1 LESDEWKLLIRCVYL
16 PYEDGYAFSAE
27 LSLVESLIGN
37 NLDDNSESLIGNN
50 LDCHVA
56 ICGDFNVHFSRN
68 WLHTELLSSFCDNMN
83 VRPVCG
89 HPKCTIDYT
98 FNFDM
103 SRFNVLD
110 HFLLSGVLYEKCVQ
124 TAYVDHAVDNLSD
137 HDPILL
143 HLDLDVQYVGFAA
156 KVHTPRASWKKA
168 SDLDLSNYRS
178 ALSRNLANL
187 HFQTEVLTC
196 HDMNCNNSH
205 HFSVI
210 TDYVKG
216 ITDACVN
223 ACKSAIPFT
232 ALKQQEGRIAGWSE
246 YVQLLREK
254 SLF

>member
-37 NLDDNSESLIGNN
+37 NLD
-50 LDCHVA
+50 CHVA
-56 ICGDFNVHFSRN
+56 ICGDFNVDFSRN

>member
-56 ICGDFNVHFSRN
+56 ICGDFNVDFSRN